1 MNFKEYNTRALYE
14 LVPKA
19 QTRASRSG
27 QYYEDLMV
35 QPDSVTIDATTYDE
49 LGDKSGYV
57 LNRYGTYTKEVP
69 VELPTKEVFEA
80 KVMELIN
87 AEPQEV
93 RDNIVVKDRKK
104 VLSNRNIRL
113 QKTDYLMTTD
123 FPFPSEEIKQA
134 WIRYRQQLRDLPV
147 TGISTDPENQYRLL
161 VTWPTPPIWPANVV

>member
-57 LNRYGTYTKEVP
+57 RNQNGTYTKEVP

-87 AEPQEV
+87 AEPREV
-93 RDNIVVKDRKK
+93 RDNIVIKDRKK
-104 VLSNRNIRL
+104 VLSNRDIRL
-113 QKTDYLMTTD
+113 QKTDYLMTSD

-134 WIRYRQQLRDLPV
+134 WVRYRQQLRDLPV
-147 TGISTDPENQYRLL
+147 TGISIDPENQYRLL

>member
-1 MNFKEYNTRALYE
+1 MNFREYNKRALYE
-14 LVPKA
+14 LVPRA
-19 QTRASRSG
+19 QMRGSRSG
-27 QYYEDLMV
+27 QYYEDIMV
-35 QPDSVTIDATTYDE
+35 QPDSVTIDAASYEE

-57 LNRYGTYTKEVP
+57 LNQYGTYTKEIP

-104 VLSNRNIRL
+104 VLSNRDIRL
-113 QKTDYLMTTD
+113 QKTDYLMTMD
-123 FPFPSEEIKQA
+123 FPFPSEEIRQA
-134 WIRYRQQLRDLPV
+134 WVRYRQQLRDLPV
-147 TGISTDPENQYRLL
+147 TGISVDPENQYRLL

>member
-35 QPDSVTIDATTYDE
+35 QPDSITIDATTYDE
-49 LGDKSGYV
+49 LDDKSGYV
-57 LNRYGTYTKEVP
+57 RNQNGTYTKKVP

-87 AEPQEV
+87 AEPREV
-93 RDNIVVKDRKK
+93 RDNIVIKDRKK
-104 VLSNRNIRL
+104 VLSNRDIRL

-134 WIRYRQQLRDLPV
+134 WVRYRQQLRDLPV
-147 TGISTDPENQYRLL
+147 TGISVDPENQYRLL
-161 VTWPTPPIWPANVV
+161 VVWPTPPLWPPNVV